1 MVGLIA
7 LPWTGNAGL
16 MRMVVELIA
25 LLVLAQMWNLLAGY
39 AGLVSIGQQAYV
51 GLGGYALVVLADD
64 LGVNPFLAVPL
75 AGLVAALFALPTAAA
90 VFRFRGGSFAVGT
103 WAVAEVY
110 RLLVANTNVLGRGTG
125 RTLKAVFPLA
135 RETRELGTYALALA
149 IGLAALVAV
158 YGYLRSRQG
167 LGLMAIRDSEP
178 ASESLGV
185 DVFRTKLAVYLVAA
199 FGTGVTGALL
209 YLNLLRIAPDAAFS
223 INWTAYTIFIVVIGG
238 LGTVEGPIVG
248 TLLFFL
254 LREALSDF
262 GAWYMILLGMLA
274 VVTMLRFPQGLWGL
288 LTERWDVHVFPLQRR
303 VRIRE

>member
-1 MVGLIA
+1 
-7 LPWTGNAGL
+7 
-16 MRMVVELIA
+16 
-25 LLVLAQMWNLLAGY
+25 
-39 AGLVSIGQQAYV
+39 
-51 GLGGYALVVLADD
+51 
-64 LGVNPFLAVPL
+64 
-75 AGLVAALFALPTAAA
+75 
-90 VFRFRGGSFAVGT
+90 
-103 WAVAEVY
+103 
-110 RLLVANTNVLGRGTG
+110 
-125 RTLKAVFPLA
+125 
-135 RETRELGTYALALA
+135 
-149 IGLAALVAV
+149 
-158 YGYLRSRQG
+158 
-167 LGLMAIRDSEP
+167 MAIRDSEP

-238 LGTVEGPIVG
+238 LGTVEGPIAG

-262 GAWYMILLGMLA
+262 GAWYMILLCMLA